1 MKYIIEKRHIDDLVF
16 KYIEKTLKSWN
27 LRPLDEKKHEGWSG
41 YTNDFCE
48 QYGTFLWGF
57 KTDDIKK
64 DYINIYYWG
73 LGFDKNGIEEFFNL
87 EHKQSYNYIKE
98 YIQQYYDKEII
109 LC

>member
-1 MKYIIEKRHIDDLVF
+1 MKYIIEKRHFDDLVF
-16 KYIEKTLKSWN
+16 KYIEKTLKSGN

-48 QYGTFLWGF
+48 ENGTFLWGF
-57 KTDDIKK
+57 KSDDDKK
-64 DYINIYYWG
+64 DYINIYYWP
-73 LGFDKNGIEEFFNL
+73 LGFNKSSIEEFFNL
-87 EHKQSYNYIKE
+87 EHEQSYNYIKE